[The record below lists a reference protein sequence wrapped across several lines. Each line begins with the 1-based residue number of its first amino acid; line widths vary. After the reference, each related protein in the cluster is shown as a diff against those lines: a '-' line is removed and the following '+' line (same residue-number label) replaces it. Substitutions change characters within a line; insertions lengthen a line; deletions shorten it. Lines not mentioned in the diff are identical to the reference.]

1 MKKETKNLIRIIL
14 VVVFY
19 TAFSLIL
26 WKIIQGYLTKQFFSD
41 FISSLGI
48 LGPIGMLL
56 IQVLQVLIAP
66 IPVQPISIASGYIF
80 GAFWGFVIAYAGLL
94 IGSFI
99 AFYLGK
105 MFGRPL
111 VKRIVNRRI
120 MDKYDGYIQK
130 VSVFMLSLI
139 YWLPLFPDDEITYIL
154 GMSKT
159 KVKKISLPLFIGK
172 TGGACTA
179 IIGAGLEKYSPYAFF
194 IIFFVV
200 LMTVLVFYYRN
211 TIEGWF
217 NKLIRKNKKSE
228 F

>member
-14 VVVFY
+14 VIVFY

-48 LGPIGMLL
+48 LGPMVMLL

-66 IPVQPISIASGYIF
+66 IPVHPISIASGYIF
-80 GAFWGFVIAYAGLL
+80 GAFWGFIIAYIGLL

-105 MFGRPL
+105 AFGRPL

-172 TGGACTA
+172 TGGASTA

-200 LMTVLVFYYRN
+200 LMTVLVFYYRG

-217 NKLIRKNKKSE
+217 NKLVRKNKDS
-228 F
+228 